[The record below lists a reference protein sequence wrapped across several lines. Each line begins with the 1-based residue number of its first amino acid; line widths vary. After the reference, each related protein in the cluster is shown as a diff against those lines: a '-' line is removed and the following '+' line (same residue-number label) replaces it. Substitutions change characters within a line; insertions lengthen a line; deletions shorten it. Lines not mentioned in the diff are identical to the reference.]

1 MPQFI
6 VVSGG
11 VISGVGKGVTVAS
24 IGKILQEYG
33 FSVTAIKI
41 DPYINYDAG
50 TLRPTEHGEV
60 WVTYDGGEIDQDLGN
75 YERFLN
81 MDIPKKNNLTTGQI
95 YKKIIDDERAG
106 KYLGK
111 TVQFIPHIPDEIKRR
126 IKDASD
132 GYDFCIIEV
141 GGTIGD
147 YENIPFLFAMKSI
160 ERDIGK
166 ENMIYILVTYL
177 PIPSHI
183 DEMKTK
189 PTQQAIRMLGENGIF
204 ADFIICRAKKEL
216 DNVRKKKIEIYA
228 NIRSDHII
236 SEPDIDTIY
245 RIPLDLE
252 KDKMG
257 MKILNEFKIIPRKNP
272 DWTEWKNL
280 VNNVTNSGKDV
291 TIAMVCKYIN
301 IGDYGLK
308 DSYVSV
314 NQALQHA
321 GANLGFSVKI
331 KWIDSKKFEEDEN
344 ALNELKNYDGI
355 IVPGG
360 FGASGV
366 EGKIK
371 AIGFARKNNIPFL
384 GLCYGMQLAI
394 VEFARN
400 VCNMKDANTTEVD
413 EKTEYPVIKI
423 LESQKDLIKDQ
434 KYGGTM
440 RLGAYAAI
448 LDENSIVFEL
458 YRKLGRLE
466 TDAERIKEIKKESN
480 QLFRLGVLNENNKVI
495 IERHRHRYEVN
506 PDFTKQIQDKGLIFS
521 GYHLRTDGTKLMEF
535 IELPNHKFFI
545 ATQSHPEF
553 KSSLNKPS
561 PLFFGFV
568 KSCIK

>member
-132 GYDFCIIEV
+132 GYDFCIIEI

-147 YENIPFLFAMKSI
+147 YENIPFLFAMKSL

-166 ENMIYILVTYL
+166 ENMIYLLVTYL

-204 ADFIICRAKKEL
+204 ADFI
-216 DNVRKKKIEIYA
+216 
-228 NIRSDHII
+228 
-236 SEPDIDTIY
+236 
-245 RIPLDLE
+245 
-252 KDKMG
+252 
-257 MKILNEFKIIPRKNP
+257 
-272 DWTEWKNL
+272 
-280 VNNVTNSGKDV
+280 
-291 TIAMVCKYIN
+291 
-301 IGDYGLK
+301 
-308 DSYVSV
+308 
-314 NQALQHA
+314 
-321 GANLGFSVKI
+321 
-331 KWIDSKKFEEDEN
+331 
-344 ALNELKNYDGI
+344 
-355 IVPGG
+355 
-360 FGASGV
+360 
-366 EGKIK
+366 
-371 AIGFARKNNIPFL
+371 
-384 GLCYGMQLAI
+384 
-394 VEFARN
+394 
-400 VCNMKDANTTEVD
+400 
-413 EKTEYPVIKI
+413 
-423 LESQKDLIKDQ
+423 
-434 KYGGTM
+434 
-440 RLGAYAAI
+440 
-448 LDENSIVFEL
+448 
-458 YRKLGRLE
+458 
-466 TDAERIKEIKKESN
+466 
-480 QLFRLGVLNENNKVI
+480 
-495 IERHRHRYEVN
+495 
-506 PDFTKQIQDKGLIFS
+506 
-521 GYHLRTDGTKLMEF
+521 
-535 IELPNHKFFI
+535 
-545 ATQSHPEF
+545 
-553 KSSLNKPS
+553 
-561 PLFFGFV
+561 
-568 KSCIK
+568 